1 MGLPN
6 VVINFKTAAS
16 AAIQRGE
23 KGTVAVVLRDAK
35 AAGGHVMT
43 SAAQI
48 PADLGAANQAY
59 LRRAFLGYVNPPRKV
74 LAYVLGTE
82 AESSPMTGALA
93 WLGTQSF
100 DYLAAPPDVTKEE
113 CTSIVSWIKERR
125 ESEYAVY
132 KAVLPDTAADSEAVV
147 NFTTA
152 GIRVG
157 DETLGA
163 GDYCSRIAG
172 LIAGTPMNISCTY
185 AALPEVSDVNRL
197 TRAEMDAA
205 VEAGKFILFHDGEK
219 VKVGRGVNSLQTT
232 TADKGGIFKKL
243 KIVEALDMIR
253 QDIRRT
259 AEDSYIGKYPNS
271 YDNKLVLCTAIK
283 AYLSELEREGILQ
296 TGASSVS
303 IDVDAQTAYLQG
315 HGTDTSAMTEQEI
328 KEANTGSS
336 VFLRVSCKPLD
347 VIEDITIQ
355 VDL

>member
-16 AAIQRGE
+16 AAIQRGD

-35 AAGGHVMT
+35 APGGHVMT

-48 PADLGAANQAY
+48 PEELGAGNQAY
-59 LRRAFLGYVNPPRKV
+59 LRRAFTGYVNPPKKV

-82 AESSPMTGALA
+82 AEQSHMTDALE
-93 WLGTQSF
+93 WLGTQNW
-100 DYLAAPPDVTKEE
+100 DYLAAPPEVTQQE
-113 CTSIVSWIKERR
+113 CTAIVSWIKGRR
-125 ESEYAVY
+125 ESDYAVY
-132 KAVLPDTAADSEAVV
+132 KAVLPNTAADNEAVV

-152 GIRVG
+152 GIKVG
-157 DETLGA
+157 SDTYDA

-185 AALPEVSDVNRL
+185 ATLPEVSDVMRL
-197 TRAEMDAA
+197 TREEMDTA

-219 VKVGRGVNSLQTT
+219 VKVGRGVNSLTTT
-232 TADKGGIFKKL
+232 TADKGDIFKKL
-243 KIVEALDMIR
+243 KIVETLDMIR

-259 AEDSYIGKYPNS
+259 AEDSYIGKYSNS

-296 TGASSVS
+296 TGSSSVS
-303 IDVDAQTAYLQG
+303 IDVDAQALYLQG
-315 HGTDTSAMTEQEI
+315 QGRDTSAMSEQEI
-328 KEANTGSS
+328 KEANTGSG
-336 VFLRVSCKPLD
+336 VFIRVRCKPLD

-355 VDL
+355 VNL